1 MHNLFRGFLAGLMAG
16 LVLALLFF
24 VDSGPGANLHI
35 VAKWF
40 ALDSKGAGA
49 YAGFVLLIILGGLF
63 GLAFGALQRGREMTL
78 ARAVLSGLVLG
89 VAWLVILM
97 LLLGSLVGHVTLGL
111 YRIMLYLV
119 DSLLYGLLT
128 GSLYYRGPFSKA
140 R

>member
-1 MHNLFRGFLAGLMAG
+1 MNYLFRGFLAGLMAG

-40 ALDSKGAGA
+40 ALDNKGTGA

-63 GLAFGALQRGREMTL
+63 GLAFGAFQRGREMTL

-89 VAWLVILM
+89 VAWLVILV
-97 LLLGSLVGHVTLGL
+97 LLLGSLVSHVTLGL
-111 YRIMLYLV
+111 YRNMLFLV

-128 GSLYYRGPFSKA
+128 GYMYYKGPFSKA